1 MSKKEKTTPVNEID
15 QTIAAGTSFVERNL
29 KTLTIA
35 IAAIVTIVIIC
46 LLTNQYYIQPKNDKA
61 ADNIAVAEQLFLD
74 GDYEQ
79 ALNGDGTNAGFLQI
93 IDEFGSTP
101 SGNLARLYA
110 GLCYAQ
116 TGKAEEAVKYLEDF
130 DQCDDQMV
138 SNAAIAALGN
148 CYAQLGQNEKA
159 ASTLLKAAKSAD
171 NNTLSPLFYLQA
183 GQLFE
188 AVGNNAKAL
197 ECYETIKNNYP
208 QSMQRQDIDKYIERL
223 K

>member
-1 MSKKEKTTPVNEID
+1 MSKKEKTAPVNEID

-74 GDYEQ
+74 GNYEQ

>member
-1 MSKKEKTTPVNEID
+1 MSKKEKTAPVNEID

-74 GDYEQ
+74 GNYEQ
-79 ALNGDGTNAGFLQI
+79 ALNGDGANAGFLQI

-159 ASTLLKAAKSAD
+159 ASTLLKAAKGAD